1 MLTIKYALIHPT
13 AWKNVISVDI
23 DEDEVS
29 ETHLGVLAAVCED
42 LDANLIDFDE
52 DEIEIEIL
60 EVYPEEIPCQKQN
73 Y

>member
-13 AWKNVISVDI
+13 EWSNVISVEI

-29 ETHLGVLAAVCED
+29 ETHLCLLAAVCDD
-42 LDANLIDFDE
+42 LNANLIDFDE

-60 EVYPEEIPCQKQN
+60 EVEPEEIS
-73 Y
+73 